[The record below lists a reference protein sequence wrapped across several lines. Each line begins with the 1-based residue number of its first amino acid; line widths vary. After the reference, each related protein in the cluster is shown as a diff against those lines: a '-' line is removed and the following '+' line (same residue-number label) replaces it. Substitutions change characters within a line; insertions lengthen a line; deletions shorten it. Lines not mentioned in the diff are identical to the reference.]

1 MMDLK
6 TVSTK
11 ASRMV
16 EYLGILLELL
26 MAAWTEALLAL
37 TQVGALAVLKAMRMA
52 GAKVQ
57 TSAEL
62 MAL

>member
-1 MMDLK
+1 MDLK
-6 TVSTK
+6 MVSTK
-11 ASRMV
+11 APRMV

-26 MAAWTEALLAL
+26 MAVWTEAQLAL
-37 TQVGALAVLKAMRMA
+37 RLVGALAVLKAMRMA
-52 GAKVQ
+52 GAKAQ